1 MSEDKQKE
9 IIEVKEVE
17 AERINREETFRPRFK
32 RIRLSPLFLISVLIY
47 IISGIWGLFICFAVV
62 KNVFGPIIAFLGLIF
77 FPFILTLAPWYA
89 ALANHDFYP
98 LLIVYGGIILGTL
111 CFRIAIRS
119 TFKSQF
125 GE

>member
-17 AERINREETFRPRFK
+17 AERINREETFCPRFK

-47 IISGIWGLFICFAVV
+47 IISGIWGLFICFTVV
-62 KNVFGPIIAFLGLIF
+62 KNVFGPIIAFIGLIF
-77 FPFILTLAPWYA
+77 FPFILSLAPWYA

-119 TFKSQF
+119 TFKNQ
-125 GE
+125 

>member
-1 MSEDKQKE
+1 MNEKHDKE
-9 IIEVKEVE
+9 IIDIKEVE
-17 AERINREETFRPRFK
+17 AERIDREETFRPRFK
-32 RIRLSPLFLISVLIY
+32 KIRLSPLFLISILIY
-47 IISGIWGLFICFAVV
+47 VISGIWGLFICFTVV
-62 KNVFGPIIAFLGLIF
+62 KDVFGPIIAFLGLIF

-119 TFKSQF
+119 TFKNQ
-125 GE
+125 

>member
-32 RIRLSPLFLISVLIY
+32 RIRLSPLFLISILIY
-47 IISGIWGLFICFAVV
+47 VISGIWGLFICFTVV
-62 KNVFGPIIAFLGLIF
+62 KDVFGPIIAFLGLIF

-89 ALANHDFYP
+89 LLANNDFYP
-98 LLIVYGGIILGTL
+98 LLIVYGGITLGTL

-119 TFKSQF
+119 TFKNQ
-125 GE
+125 

>member
-1 MSEDKQKE
+1 MNEKNDKE

-32 RIRLSPLFLISVLIY
+32 KIRLSPLFLISILIY
-47 IISGIWGLFICFAVV
+47 VISGIWGLFICFTVV
-62 KNVFGPIIAFLGLIF
+62 KDVFGPIIAFLGLIF

-98 LLIVYGGIILGTL
+98 LLIVYGGVILGTL

-119 TFKSQF
+119 TFKNQ
-125 GE
+125 

>member
-1 MSEDKQKE
+1 MNEKNDKE

-32 RIRLSPLFLISVLIY
+32 RIRLSPLFLISILIY
-47 IISGIWGLFICFAVV
+47 VISGIWGLFICFTVV
-62 KNVFGPIIAFLGLIF
+62 KDVFGPIIAFLGLIF

-119 TFKSQF
+119 TFKNQ
-125 GE
+125 

>member
-32 RIRLSPLFLISVLIY
+32 RIRLSPLFLISILIY
-47 IISGIWGLFICFAVV
+47 VISGIWGLFICFTVV
-62 KNVFGPIIAFLGLIF
+62 KDVFGPIITFLGLIF

-119 TFKSQF
+119 TFKNQ
-125 GE
+125 

>member
-47 IISGIWGLFICFAVV
+47 IISGIWGLFICFTVV
-62 KNVFGPIIAFLGLIF
+62 KNVFGPIIAFIGLIF
-77 FPFILTLAPWYA
+77 FPFILSLAPWYA

-119 TFKSQF
+119 TFKNQ
-125 GE
+125 

>member
-47 IISGIWGLFICFAVV
+47 IISGIWGLFICFTVV
-62 KNVFGPIIAFLGLIF
+62 KNVFGPIIAFIGLIF
-77 FPFILTLAPWYA
+77 FPFILSLAPWYA

-119 TFKSQF
+119 TFKN
-125 GE
+125 

>member
-1 MSEDKQKE
+1 MNEKNDKE

-17 AERINREETFRPRFK
+17 AERINREENFHPRFK
-32 RIRLSPLFLISVLIY
+32 RIRLSPLFLISILIY
-47 IISGIWGLFICFAVV
+47 VISGIWGLFICFTVV
-62 KNVFGPIIAFLGLIF
+62 KDVFGPIIAFLGLIF

-98 LLIVYGGIILGTL
+98 LLIVYGGVILGTL

-119 TFKSQF
+119 TFKNQ
-125 GE
+125 

>member
-1 MSEDKQKE
+1 LSEDKQKE

-32 RIRLSPLFLISVLIY
+32 RIHLSPLFLISVLIY

-119 TFKSQF
+119 TFKNQ
-125 GE
+125 

>member
-1 MSEDKQKE
+1 MSNENNKQ
-9 IIEVKEVE
+9 IIDVKEVE

-32 RIRLSPLFLISVLIY
+32 RIRLSPLFLISILIY
-47 IISGIWGLFICFAVV
+47 VISGIWGLFVCFTVV
-62 KNVFGPIIAFLGLIF
+62 KDVFGPIIAFLGLIF

-111 CFRIAIRS
+111 CFRFAIRS
-119 TFKSQF
+119 TFKNQ
-125 GE
+125 

>member
-1 MSEDKQKE
+1 LSEDKQKE

-119 TFKSQF
+119 TFKNQ
-125 GE
+125 

>member
-1 MSEDKQKE
+1 MNEKNDKE

-32 RIRLSPLFLISVLIY
+32 RIRLSPLFLISILIY
-47 IISGIWGLFICFAVV
+47 VISGIFGLFICFTVV
-62 KNVFGPIIAFLGLIF
+62 KDVFGPIIAFLGLIF

-89 ALANHDFYP
+89 LLVNHDFYP
-98 LLIVYGGIILGTL
+98 LFVVYGGIILGTL

-119 TFKSQF
+119 TFKNQ
-125 GE
+125 

>member
-47 IISGIWGLFICFAVV
+47 IISGIWGLFICFTVV
-62 KNVFGPIIAFLGLIF
+62 KNVFGPIIAFIGLIF

-89 ALANHDFYP
+89 ALVNHDFYP

-119 TFKSQF
+119 TFKNQ
-125 GE
+125 

>member
-17 AERINREETFRPRFK
+17 AERIDREETFRPRFK
-32 RIRLSPLFLISVLIY
+32 KIRLSPLFLISILIY
-47 IISGIWGLFICFAVV
+47 VISGIWGLFICFIIV
-62 KNVFGPIIAFLGLIF
+62 KDVFGPILAFLGLIF
-77 FPFILTLAPWYA
+77 FPFILTIAPWYA
-89 ALANHDFYP
+89 LLVNHDFYP

-119 TFKSQF
+119 TFKKQ
-125 GE
+125 

>member
-1 MSEDKQKE
+1 
-9 IIEVKEVE
+9 
-17 AERINREETFRPRFK
+17 
-32 RIRLSPLFLISVLIY
+32 
-47 IISGIWGLFICFAVV
+47 LFICFAVV

-119 TFKSQF
+119 TFKKN
-125 GE
+125 